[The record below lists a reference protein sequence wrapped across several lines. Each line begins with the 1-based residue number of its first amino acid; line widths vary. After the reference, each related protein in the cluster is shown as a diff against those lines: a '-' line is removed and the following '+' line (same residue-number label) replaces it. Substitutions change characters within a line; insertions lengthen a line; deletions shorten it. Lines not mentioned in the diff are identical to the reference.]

1 METSGRSDI
10 ARLRGGN
17 GKFTRSPDAARKRD
31 RAVELRAQG
40 WTYQAIAEE
49 IGYASRASAQKAINA
64 ALAAIPQASCE
75 QLIRQEEERLAE
87 MDARLS
93 RLIETGAVKTTSIG
107 RTQFDVRTCTCPTKA
122 RTDRDHDE
130 DCQVEPVLDEHLI
143 ISAIKE
149 RRAIGE
155 SLRKL
160 RGADA
165 PQGPSVFIDQR
176 SQLLLAEINAD
187 VASRKGPFLYPDGT
201 IR

>member
-1 METSGRSDI
+1 MDTPGRGDVE
-10 ARLRGGN
+10 RLRGGN

-40 WTYQAIAEE
+40 WTYEAIALEV
-49 IGYASRASAQKAINA
+49 GYANRASAQKAINA
-64 ALAAIPQASCE
+64 ALASIPQASCS

-130 DCQVEPVLDEHLI
+130 DCQVQPVLDEHLI

-149 RRAIGE
+149 RRAVGE

-165 PQGPSVFIDQR
+165 PAGPTTIIDARVQT
-176 SQLLLAEINAD
+176 LIAD
-187 VASRKGPFLYPDGT
+187 ANVKRVAAGMQPFRPL
-201 IR
+201 